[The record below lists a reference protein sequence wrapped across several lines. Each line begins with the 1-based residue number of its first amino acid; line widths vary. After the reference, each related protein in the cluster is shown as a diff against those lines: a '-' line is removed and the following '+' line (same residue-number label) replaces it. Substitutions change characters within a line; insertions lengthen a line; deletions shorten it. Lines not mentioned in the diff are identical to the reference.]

1 MLQPHKGSRDSTP
14 DELDL
19 VEVEKQKIKLR
30 YSIAD
35 ETDNEDYTI
44 RESISDINSLYR
56 QSVSGRERPSFQEF
70 SREFFARD
78 PKEASK
84 IQKENLKYEQNAMR
98 FRESTNKAMLTQL
111 LGRETNFENA
121 YNCNT

>member
-1 MLQPHKGSRDSTP
+1 MKVVPSNKVKVKPVKNTRSNTGVVATPLKSKEPNSGMLKPHKGSRDSTP

-19 VEVEKQKIKLR
+19 VEVEKQKIKIR

-35 ETDNEDYTI
+35 ETDNEDYAI
-44 RESISDINSLYR
+44 RESISDINQLYR

-78 PKEASK
+78 PREASK
-84 IQKENLKYEQNAMR
+84 I
-98 FRESTNKAMLTQL
+98 
-111 LGRETNFENA
+111 
-121 YNCNT
+121 